1 MVQVNIFLCFLPVP
15 PHMFGGVA
23 DKLMCEVKEN
33 SVVGAGDKM
42 AVGVLSQKS
51 C

>member
-1 MVQVNIFLCFLPVP
+1 MVKVNIFLCFLPVA
-15 PHMFGGVA
+15 HMFGGVA

-33 SVVGAGDKM
+33 TVVGAGDKM